1 MKTMNIKLSSISDVK
16 ELVRIVTAFSGDVDL
31 RSGNYIT
38 DAKSILGLLA
48 MNRRKPIEVIVDRDE
63 NADELFSKLEKF
75 KV

>member
-1 MKTMNIKLSSISDVK
+1 MMNIKLSSISDVK

>member
-1 MKTMNIKLSSISDVK
+1 MKMMNIKLSSISDVR

-48 MNRRKPIEVIVDRDE
+48 INRRKPIEVIVDRDE

>member
-1 MKTMNIKLSSISDVK
+1 MMNIKLSSISDVR

-48 MNRRKPIEVIVDRDE
+48 INRRKPIEVIVDRDE

>member
-1 MKTMNIKLSSISDVK
+1 MMNIRLSSISDVR

-48 MNRRKPIEVIVDRDE
+48 INRRKPIEVIVDRDE

>member
-1 MKTMNIKLSSISDVK
+1 MKTMNIKLSSISDVR

-48 MNRRKPIEVIVDRDE
+48 INRRKPIEVIVDRDE

>member
-1 MKTMNIKLSSISDVK
+1 MNIKLSSISDVR

-48 MNRRKPIEVIVDRDE
+48 INRRKPIEVIVDRDE

>member
-1 MKTMNIKLSSISDVK
+1 MNIKLSSISDVK

>member
-1 MKTMNIKLSSISDVK
+1 MMNIKLSSISDVR

-48 MNRRKPIEVIVDRDE
+48 INRRKPIEVIVDRDE

-75 KV
+75 KM